1 MNEYPGLREFVAV
14 VEHGSFTAAAGAMD
28 VSTSFVSRQVRK
40 LESRLGVRLL
50 HRTTRR
56 VRLTDMGQFYFDR
69 SRAILDELASL
80 ESDMADLQQK
90 PKGHIRMTAAGLYCE
105 KYVAPAVAEFTTR
118 YPEVSIDLQ
127 EVIDVVDLV
136 EEGFDLAV
144 RMSPMTDSSLVGRKI
159 TPRRIMVAGSPAYL
173 ARHGT
178 PQTPDD
184 LRQHNCLLLSH
195 MSWRFEF
202 PDAIRSIRVRGNWT
216 SNNGIAL
223 ATAAVLGNGLVRF
236 PDYYLH
242 DHVRRGELVPVL
254 EDYEV
259 SDAATWIAYP
269 DRHHLPARVRFL
281 IDFLSEKLKDNPAPI
296 LRNLMRSTQ
305 SRAKTN
311 TPG

>member
-1 MNEYPGLREFVAV
+1 MATINESLGLREFVAV
-14 VEHGSFTAAAGAMD
+14 VEHGGFTAAAAALD
-28 VSTSFVSRQVRK
+28 VSASFVSRQVRK
-40 LESRLGVRLL
+40 LESRLGARLL

-56 VRLTDMGQFYFDR
+56 VGLTDMGQIYFDR
-69 SRAILDELASL
+69 SRTILDDLAAL

-105 KYVAPAVAEFTTR
+105 KYVAPVVAEFTTR
-118 YPEVSIDLQ
+118 YPEVSIDLRDI
-127 EVIDVVDLV
+127 IDVVDMV

-144 RMSPMTDSSLVGRKI
+144 RMSPMSDSSMVGRKI
-159 TPRRIMVAGSPAYL
+159 TPRRIMVAASPAYL

-184 LRQHNCLLLSH
+184 LRQHNCLMLSH
-195 MSWRFEF
+195 MPWRFEF

-223 ATAAVLGNGLVRF
+223 TAAAIRGNGLVRF
-236 PDYYLH
+236 ADYYLH
-242 DHVRRGELVPVL
+242 DHLQRGELVPVL

-259 SDAATWIAYP
+259 SDAATWLAYP

-281 IDFLSEKLKDNPAPI
+281 IDFLAEKLKDNPPSI
-296 LRNLMRSTQ
+296 PRR
-305 SRAKTN
+305 
-311 TPG
+311 